1 MFPGFESLSL
11 RQFNYTTKENIMR
24 DKMITAARAHAEG
37 ELALH
42 KANVEV
48 YLANPAGIGE
58 HADIME
64 ALQSELDK
72 NGLCI

>member
-1 MFPGFESLSL
+1 
-11 RQFNYTTKENIMR
+11 MR

-72 NGLCI
+72 MACAYDRLEMIKLLD